1 MGLALYVHVPFC
13 PQHCPYCAFAV
24 VTGHRELYERYV
36 AAVCGEVRQWWD
48 RRPTGALQTVFIGG
62 GTPSMLAPVQ
72 VQQILDSAATVFGIE
87 AQAEI
92 TLEANP
98 GTVDAAKF
106 AGLRRAGVN
115 RLSLGVQAFHDAD
128 LKNLGRL
135 HSAAEAARAFEAARQ
150 ADFAALSIDLIFS
163 IPGSSRERWRQT
175 LQHAIDCQPE
185 HISTYSLTLEEGTR
199 FAQRYHQGRL
209 QPVSEDDDAWAYAWT
224 MERLQAAGFEHYEVS
239 NFARPGFRSQHNWG
253 YWHGASYVGV
263 GLSAHSFAGATRS
276 WNTPDIRAY
285 LDAVEHGQSP
295 CIGEEVL
302 EASTLRQ
309 EQLWLQLR
317 TCEGVRL
324 ARDELRLLQQNAKF
338 QAMLQEGLV
347 RLEASQLY
355 LTPQGF
361 LLADTIGVDIVDM
374 LD

>member
-1 MGLALYVHVPFC
+1 MG
-13 PQHCPYCAFAV
+13 
-24 VTGHRELYERYV
+24 
-36 AAVCGEVRQWWD
+36 QWRD
-48 RRPTGALQTVFIGG
+48 RTSIGSLQTVFIGG

-72 VQQILDSAATVFGIE
+72 VQQLLDSAASVFGIE

-106 AGLRRAGVN
+106 AAIRQAGVN
-115 RLSLGVQAFHDAD
+115 RLSLGVQAFHDLD

-135 HSAAEAARAFEAARQ
+135 HRATEAELAFEAARQ
-150 ADFAALSIDLIFS
+150 AGFAALSIDLIFS

-175 LQHAIDCQPE
+175 LQRAIDYQPE
-185 HISTYSLTLEEGTR
+185 HISTYSLTIEEGTR
-199 FAQRYHQGRL
+199 FAQRYHRGRL
-209 QPVSEDDDAWAYAWT
+209 LPVSEEDDAWAYAWS
-224 MERLQAAGFEHYEVS
+224 MEQLEAAGFEHYEVS

-263 GLSAHSFAGATRS
+263 GLSAHSFASGMRS

-285 LDAVEHGQSP
+285 LDAIEHDESP
-295 CIGEEVL
+295 CIGQEVL
-302 EASTLRQ
+302 EADTQRQ

-324 ARDELRLLQQNAKF
+324 EPYELQRLQQNTKF
-338 QAMLQEGLV
+338 QAMMQSGLV
-347 RLEASQLY
+347 VLEASQLC
-355 LTPQGF
+355 LTCKGF
-361 LLADTIGVDIVDM
+361 LLADTIGIEVVDM
-374 LD
+374 LERY